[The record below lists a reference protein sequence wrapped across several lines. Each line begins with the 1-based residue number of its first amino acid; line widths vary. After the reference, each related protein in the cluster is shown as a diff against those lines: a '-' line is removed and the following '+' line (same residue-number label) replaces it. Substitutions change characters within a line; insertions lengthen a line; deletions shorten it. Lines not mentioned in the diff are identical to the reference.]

1 MNPLLRAVV
10 GRLPPAT
17 QHALRRAR
25 HNVVHR
31 FGSRQQCSVCGY
43 HVKSFIALTELP
55 EFREVVQRYHYDP
68 RELDKFNFETFN
80 IREYACPHCWAS
92 DRCRL
97 YALHIREQ
105 LSAAGGEQRL
115 KLLDIAPSKP
125 LAAFIHRS
133 GRFIYRSGDAHPG
146 RAQDQID
153 IQAMVGYRD
162 GEFDCL
168 ICSHVLEHVPDD
180 GKALGELYRVLKPGG
195 WAIIM
200 VPISLVISHTQEDAS
215 VTDPAERF
223 RLYGSDEHLRL
234 YAKEDFVGR
243 LQRSG
248 FRVRER
254 GIRDFPDGWFSQYAI
269 TPGSV
274 LYVATKPG

>member
-1 MNPLLRAVV
+1 LR
-10 GRLPPAT
+10 
-17 QHALRRAR
+17 HALRRAR
-25 HNVVHR
+25 HNAVHR
-31 FGSRQQCSVCGY
+31 FRGSQQCSVCGY
-43 HVKSFIALTELP
+43 YVDRFTPLTDLP
-55 EFREVVQRYHYDP
+55 EFKEVVQRFAYDP

-80 IREYACPHCWAS
+80 VHQYACPHCKAS

-97 YALHIREQ
+97 YALHVREQ
-105 LSAAGGEQRL
+105 LNETNSERQL

-125 LAAFIHRS
+125 LAAFVQRT
-133 GRFIYRSGDAHPG
+133 GRFLYRSADAYPG

-168 ICSHVLEHVPDD
+168 LCSHVLEHVPDD
-180 GKALGELYRVLKPGG
+180 AKAIAELYRVLKPGG

-200 VPISLVISHTQEDAS
+200 APVSLAIEQTQEDAN

-234 YAKEDFVGR
+234 YAKGDFVRR
-243 LQRSG
+243 LQQSG
-248 FRVRER
+248 FRVTER
-254 GIRDFPDGWFSQYAI
+254 GAKAFPDGWFSRHAI
-269 TPGSV
+269 TPCSV
-274 LYVATKPG
+274 LYVASKPVV